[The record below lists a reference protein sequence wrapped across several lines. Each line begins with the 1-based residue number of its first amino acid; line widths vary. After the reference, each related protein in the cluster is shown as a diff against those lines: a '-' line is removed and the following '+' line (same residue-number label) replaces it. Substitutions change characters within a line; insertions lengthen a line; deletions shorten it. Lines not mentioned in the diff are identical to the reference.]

1 MTPVFPA
8 EAIRAM
14 ILAAVLCSLLPL
26 VFLGYYRAKTGTKF
40 MPFFIGMGCYFAFSY
55 LGGSLLNLI
64 CLSVFRLGQV
74 LAGHPVYLSVYYA
87 VSSGVCGVLGLYIGL
102 KYAMKN
108 RPGKQNA
115 FLFGLGAGGLECI
128 LYGGIVNITS
138 LVLALLVNGLGLDS
152 YLAKMQIPA
161 AEIENQKQLIMGRAA
176 ISPAAIYNDASG
188 CGRHPYNRIS
198 AHFSLSGRYLYQR
211 YHSDCHYVRLYF
223 CHPPLGLSAVSGGL
237 TGIIVPEHNGRQ
249 RRQIHF
255 QLIAFHRFST
265 LNCSFYFLGGY
276 RLFVQPS
283 LAAEFFIVRNRRKV

>member
-176 ISPAAIYNDASG
+176 ISPAAIYNDALLQFL
-188 CGRHPYNRIS
+188 CMCLQAALAILVYQAIS
-198 AHFSLSGRYLYQR
+198 RKEDKKLLPAAAVIHITGYLPIFLCQADIFTNDTIVIAIMSVYIFVILLWAYRRYQ
-211 YHSDCHYVRLYF
+211 
-223 CHPPLGLSAVSGGL
+223 
-237 TGIIVPEHNGRQ
+237 
-249 RRQIHF
+249 
-255 QLIAFHRFST
+255 
-265 LNCSFYFLGGY
+265 
-276 RLFVQPS
+276 
-283 LAAEFFIVRNRRKV
+283 AA